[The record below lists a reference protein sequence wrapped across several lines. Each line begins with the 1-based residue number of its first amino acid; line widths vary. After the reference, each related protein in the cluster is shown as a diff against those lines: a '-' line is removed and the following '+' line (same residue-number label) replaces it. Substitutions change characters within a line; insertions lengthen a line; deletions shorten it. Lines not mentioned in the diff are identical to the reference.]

1 MVEDNLIDLELIRER
16 LSDVAV
22 GYTLTTADRLAAGL
36 SLMEKKTYDVLLLDL
51 SLPDSSGFE
60 SLRKLRDKAPGLPI
74 VVLTGNSD
82 EDFAV
87 QAIDLGAQDYLV
99 KGEFD
104 GAILSRSIRYAIGRK
119 KGEETLRESEA
130 RFSGIASATTDAVIF
145 IDNDGLVTFWNDAA
159 TRMFGYTKEEIA
171 GKNLLSSIMPE
182 RDTDTFLRGFE
193 EFRLTGKGPLIGRVY
208 EIMAKRK
215 GGTEFPAEFSLAAMR
230 LKDKW
235 NAIGIVRDITGR
247 KGLEVEL
254 RQMTHHDALAGLPN
268 QRLFIDILT
277 LEMAQ
282 ARRRQDKLA
291 ILFLDLDRFKY
302 VNYNLGRDIG
312 DELLIEVAKRLRHSI
327 RESDTVARIEGD
339 EFNILLAGIV
349 NAEKIGGIAKKIVD
363 AIKEPYWIRGQQIH
377 SSTSI
382 GISIYPDDADT
393 TDALFKNA
401 DIALSH
407 AKLESNTYRFYS
419 SSMNIRSLERM
430 RLENW
435 LRQAIGRGELEVY
448 YQPQVTTDNRQVF
461 CAEALVRW
469 NHPEQGLL
477 DPRHFIPLAEENGFI
492 TAIDEWVL
500 RTACA
505 QFRTWQDAGL
515 LNMTVTVNLS
525 AREFQKSDLVDRI
538 SLILRETGLE
548 PKLLALEITE
558 GVAMK
563 NPEHT
568 FANINGLA
576 EMGVNISIDDF
587 GTGPSALSDLKRL
600 PIKKLKIDQSFIRN
614 VATDQD
620 DRAIITAVTSLAHK
634 MDMKVIA
641 EGVETEDQFSF
652 LRETHCDEAQGYLFS
667 RPLQADELWELI
679 ESRR

>member
-16 LSDVAV
+16 LNDVAL
-22 GYTLTTADRLAAGL
+22 GYTLSTADRLAAAL
-36 SLMEKKTYDVLLLDL
+36 SLLEKETFDVLLLDL

-130 RFSGIASATTDAVIF
+130 RFSGIASATPDAVIF

-159 TRMFGYTKEEIA
+159 TRMFGYTREEIA
-171 GKNLLSSIMPE
+171 GKYLISSIMPE

-247 KGLEVEL
+247 KGLEVES
-254 RQMTHHDALAGLPN
+254 RQMAHHDALAGLPN

-302 VNYNLGRDIG
+302 VNYNLGHDMG
-312 DELLIEVAKRLRHSI
+312 DELLVEVAKRLRHSI

-339 EFNILLAGIV
+339 EFNILLAGIA
-349 NAEKIGGIAKKIVD
+349 NAEEIGGIAKKIVD
-363 AIKEPYWIRGQQIH
+363 AIKEPYWIRGHQIH

-393 TDALFKNA
+393 TDALFKSA

-407 AKLESNTYRFYS
+407 AKLEGNTYRFYS

-500 RTACA
+500 RTACT
-505 QFRTWQDAGL
+505 QFRAWQDAGL

-538 SLILRETGLE
+538 ALILHETGLE

-563 NPEHT
+563 DPEHT
-568 FANINGLA
+568 LANINRLA

-614 VATDQD
+614 LATDQD

-667 RPLQADELWELI
+667 RPLQANELWALI